1 MKGLYSGL
9 DAWRQI
15 TESDPQR
22 DSIETYLPLV
32 LSAVGAFGVFP
43 FMILRYMQGS
53 WIPAIVD
60 TVIVIGFAALGIYV
74 FRTRRVRFAS
84 IAISLF
90 CVIGLLTSVYV
101 LGPQQIYWIY
111 PATMAVFYLLRPREA
126 VALIAFTVCALL
138 PAVVGIVDSQAAT
151 TIFVTIAMMSSF
163 AFAFSLIANRQRDQ
177 LLRLATKDPLTGA
190 GNRRHFD
197 SKLSEL
203 VDSMQRKKTPA
214 CLIVVDLDHFKE
226 VNDIYGHATG
236 DQILRQVTE
245 IMNLRIR
252 STDSLYRIGGEE
264 FVVVLEGQDVE
275 HGERLA
281 EQLRT
286 LIEANELIPER
297 SVTVSLGVAELSSE
311 ESWEDWLQRAD
322 KAMYAAKRS
331 GRNTT
336 CIAA

>member
-9 DAWRQI
+9 EAWRQI
-15 TESDPQR
+15 TESESQR
-22 DSIETYLPLV
+22 DSIQSYLPLV

-43 FMILRYMQGS
+43 FMILRYMQGH

-60 TVIVIGFAALGIYV
+60 TIIVVGLTGLSIYV
-74 FRTRRVRFAS
+74 YQTRRVRFAS

-90 CVIGLLTSVYV
+90 CVTGVLTTIYV
-101 LGPQQIYWIY
+101 IGPQQIYWVY
-111 PATMAVFYLLRPREA
+111 PSTMAVFYLLRPREA
-126 VALIAFTVCALL
+126 IALIGFTVCALV
-138 PAVVGIVDSQAAT
+138 PAVVAMADSHMAAT
-151 TIFVTIAMMSSF
+151 IFITISVMSAF
-163 AFAFSLIANRQRDQ
+163 AFAFSLIANRQREQ
-177 LLRLATKDPLTGA
+177 LLQLATKDPLTGA

-203 VDSMQRKKTPA
+203 VGTMQQKRTPA
-214 CLIVVDLDHFKE
+214 CLIIVDLDHFKE
-226 VNDIYGHATG
+226 VNDIYGHAIG
-236 DQILRQVTE
+236 DQILQQVTE

-252 STDSLYRIGGEE
+252 TTDSLYRIGGEE
-264 FVVVLEGQDVE
+264 FVVVLERQDVE
-275 HGERLA
+275 RGERLA

-297 SVTVSLGVAELSSE
+297 SVTISLGVAELE
-311 ESWEDWLQRAD
+311 VDESCEDWLRRAD
-322 KAMYAAKRS
+322 EALYAAKRS